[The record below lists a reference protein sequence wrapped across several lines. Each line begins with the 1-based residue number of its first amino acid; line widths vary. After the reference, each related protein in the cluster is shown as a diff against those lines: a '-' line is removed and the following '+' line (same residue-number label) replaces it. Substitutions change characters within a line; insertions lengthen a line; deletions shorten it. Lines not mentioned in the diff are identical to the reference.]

1 MILTDTDF
9 ADDIATISEEMQQ
22 AQKMLRNIEIEGA
35 KFGLRLNVKKTEM
48 MLFNQNVQMDV
59 MSRDEK

>member
-59 MSRDEK
+59 MPRDEK